1 MDRVTEPQ
9 DRTAPG
15 RGAVCS
21 ETTVALVEEI
31 VRLRSRVAELAQ
43 ASEAAAPC
51 AHDAGDE
58 AKRWVADIGRIFCQT
73 LDAPTVANQI
83 ALSVRGLLDA
93 RMAIVWALDPESGAV
108 RAIAVSG
115 ALEPAFDAGLEL
127 PAGAGVIGLTLRQ
140 RQPTT
145 TRNLLTDPRVELT
158 PELRALL
165 ERAPYRSVLAV
176 PLSVQ
181 DRIIGAL
188 GIGDVEGRA
197 FTADEVDL
205 ARTFADQAA
214 VALEHARLYEAAQ
227 QRLRRSETLVN
238 VSRAL
243 NSTLDLTEVMRRIAR
258 ETCRAVGADMVGAF
272 VAGDEARVL
281 RPVAGYR
288 VPKDL
293 LGRFLAHPIPLRGHP
308 ILEEAWREGR
318 PAWSSDV
325 TTDPRVDQE
334 SVAQFP
340 HRSSLFFP
348 IAVRGEPVGA
358 FFVAWLHE
366 PHAFTLEETALVE
379 AISDQAALAFENAQ
393 LHAETARR
401 LAHAETLVAVS
412 RAVNSS
418 LDRTE
423 VLRRATREL
432 VRALGADMGL
442 AYGYGPDRG
451 TARPLAGYRVP
462 RELLATSVTVPSTAA
477 LVVELEASS
486 APICSSDSQADARF
500 AETWARLVPH
510 RSILAV
516 GIRVK
521 GELAGG
527 ISVLW
532 TGARHGFAAD
542 DARLAEAIAEQA
554 GIALEGARALE
565 LERALRRRQDA
576 VMTLSHEVASEH
588 DLDRLLQRVAARSAD
603 LMGADAALLL
613 LLEGDELRF
622 RGAIGVDEALLA
634 IGRLDVRT
642 SLTGVVV
649 RECRPL
655 VCPDLAAEP
664 GWRDGAIVR
673 RFEYRAMLAVPM
685 IYQGRALGVLK
696 LLHREP
702 RSFCAEDVDFLGALA
717 TEAALAIANARLIE
731 DEARARRE
739 AETIADLVRAING
752 SLDLDTTL
760 GRVAEAAQQLCGSDV
775 ARIALREPG
784 GPAMT
789 IRHAAGIHRPLSEFP
804 RIEAGRGAGG
814 HVLLTGQ
821 PFRTPR
827 RLEDPRVGAHHRGFI
842 EGEGIVAQMVVPIA
856 GEGRTEGLLFVD
868 NRSARAF
875 TDHDE
880 AILTRLAEHAALAIG
895 NAQRFAREQAA
906 RAASEAS
913 EQRFRDLVESLDAIV
928 WEADA
933 ETCGL
938 TFVSRSAEA
947 LLGYPAAR
955 WLAEPAFVAEHL
967 HPDDREATVALC
979 RAATLDAADH
989 QLEYRMIGAD
999 GRIVW
1004 IHDTVRVLRDADG
1017 RGRLLRGVKVDI
1029 TALKRA
1035 QQHREIQ
1042 FGVTRLLAEAPSLE
1056 AALPRLLEG
1065 ICTALGWPLGE
1076 VWRVDAD
1083 AGLLRWSGSWHDPAG
1098 DFAEFVATAPT
1109 LTFAR
1114 GEGLV
1119 GQAWERGAPV
1129 WMSDVTTNPAFRRAA
1144 LAARQG
1150 LRGAF
1155 AFPIRAVRGIT
1166 GVLVFYSRRA
1176 SPPDDSLLQVVDD
1189 LGRQIGQFIER
1200 KQAEDALARSEAQ
1213 YRSLVEGAV
1222 HGIART
1228 NRGGRFL
1235 AVNRALVTMLG
1246 YESEAELLAL
1256 DLARDVYADPAE
1268 RLRVIEG
1275 SRKAAQETQW
1285 KRKDGTLVTVRLSGP
1300 PTRDADGHTT
1310 GFEIIV
1316 EDVTARRQLEEQLRQ
1331 AQKMEAIGQL
1341 AGGVAHDFNNLLTVI
1356 IGRSQLLLDRLAR
1369 HDGARRDVELAH
1381 KAATRAATLTRQL
1394 LAFSRKQVLQPK
1406 VLDLGEV
1413 VSGMGKLLARL
1424 IGEHIRLVVRPGPG
1438 PLRVNADQGQLEQVI
1453 MNLAVNARDA
1463 MPEGGQLVLETSRV
1477 APGQAPPALAGQ
1489 RGALVLL
1496 EVTDDG
1502 CGMDA
1507 ETRRRVFEPF
1517 FTTKEPGKGTGLGLA
1532 TVYGIVTQSGGHID
1546 VESWPGRG
1554 TRFRVWLPGV
1564 EVAVD
1569 PAAAAPAADRL
1580 QGTETVLVVEDEPD
1594 VREMTCEALERYG
1607 YTVLSAGHPFDA
1619 LELSERHAAHIHLLL
1634 TDVVMPGMSGY
1645 ELARRVAAARPDLR
1659 LLFMSG
1665 YASGSGDSGELTASR
1680 APLLG
1685 KPFVPETLIRKVRE
1699 VLEA

>member
-1 MDRVTEPQ
+1 MEPH

-15 RGAVCS
+15 RAAVS
-21 ETTVALVEEI
+21 SDTRVALVQEI
-31 VRLRSRVAELAQ
+31 VRLRSRVAELEETSGAL
-43 ASEAAAPC
+43 P
-51 AHDAGDE
+51 DAGDE

-83 ALSVRGLLDA
+83 ALSVRTLLDA

-115 ALEPAFDAGLEL
+115 ALEPAFDTGLEM
-127 PAGAGVIGLTLRQ
+127 PEGAGVIGLTLRQ

-145 TRNLLTDPRVELT
+145 TRNFLTDPRVSLT
-158 PELRALL
+158 PELRAVL

-176 PLSVQ
+176 PLTVQ
-181 DRIIGAL
+181 DRVIGAL

-197 FTADEVDL
+197 FTAAEVDL
-205 ARTFADQAA
+205 VQTFADQAA

-227 QRLRRSETLVN
+227 QRLRRAETLVN

-272 VAGDEARVL
+272 VADDEARSL

-293 LGRFLAHPIPLRGHP
+293 LERFLAYPIPLRGHR
-308 ILEEAWREGR
+308 ILEEAWRERR

-334 SVAQFP
+334 SVARFP

-366 PHAFTLEETALVE
+366 PHAFTLEETSLVE
-379 AISDQAALAFENAQ
+379 AISDQAALALENAQ

-442 AYGYGPDRG
+442 AYGYGPDR
-451 TARPLAGYRVP
+451 TTSRPLAGYRVP
-462 RELLATSVTVPSTAA
+462 KELISASSTVPSTAA

-486 APICSSDSQADARF
+486 APICSSDSRADARF

-510 RSILAV
+510 RSLLVV
-516 GIRVK
+516 GVRVK

-532 TGARHGFAAD
+532 TGARHDFTAD

-554 GIALEGARALE
+554 GIALEGTRALE
-565 LERALRRRQDA
+565 LERTLRKRQDA
-576 VMTLSHEVASEH
+576 LTTLGRELASEH

-603 LMGADAALLL
+603 LMGADSALLL

-622 RGAIGVDEALLA
+622 RGAIGIEEALWA
-634 IGRLDVRT
+634 VGRLDVAK

-649 RECRPL
+649 RECHPL
-655 VCPDLAAEP
+655 VCSDLAAEP

-673 RFEYRAMLAVPM
+673 RFGYRAMLAVPM
-685 IYQGRALGVLK
+685 VYQGRALGVLK

-717 TEAALAIANARLIE
+717 TEAAMAIENARLIE

-739 AETIADLVRAING
+739 AETIADVVRTISA

-775 ARIALREPG
+775 ARIALWEQG

-804 RIEAGRGAGG
+804 RVEPGRGAGG

-821 PFRTPR
+821 PFRTPS
-827 RLEDPRVGAHHRGFI
+827 RLDDPRVGAFHRGFI

-856 GEGRTEGLLFVD
+856 SDGRMEGLLFVD
-868 NRSARAF
+868 NRAARAF

-933 ETCGL
+933 ETCAL

-947 LLGYPAAR
+947 LLGYPVAR
-955 WLAEPAFVAEHL
+955 WLAEPAFVPEHL

-999 GRIVW
+999 GGVVW

-1017 RGRLLRGVKVDI
+1017 RARLLRGVKVDI

-1042 FGVTRLLAEAPSLE
+1042 FGITRLLTEAPSLE

-1065 ICTALGWPLGE
+1065 VCTALGWQLAE

-1083 AGLLRWSGSWHDPAG
+1083 ADLLRWSRSWHDPAQ
-1098 DFAEFVATAPT
+1098 DFSEFVATAPAM
-1109 LTFAR
+1109 TFAR

-1119 GQAWERGAPV
+1119 GRAWERSAPV
-1129 WMSDVTTNPAFRRAA
+1129 WMTDVTTDPAFRRWAI
-1144 LAARQG
+1144 AARQG
-1150 LRGAF
+1150 LHGAF
-1155 AFPIRAVRGIT
+1155 AFPIRALRGIT

-1176 SPPDDSLLQVVDD
+1176 SPPDESLLQVVDD
-1189 LGRQIGQFIER
+1189 LGLQIGQFIER
-1200 KQAEDALARSEAQ
+1200 KQTEEALARSEAQ
-1213 YRSLVEGAV
+1213 YRSLVENAA
-1222 HGIART
+1222 HGICRT
-1228 NRGGRFL
+1228 SPEGRFL
-1235 AVNRALVTMLG
+1235 MVNRALVGMLG
-1246 YESEAELLAL
+1246 YESEDELLAL
-1256 DLARDVYADPAE
+1256 TLERDVHADPAE
-1268 RLRVIEG
+1268 WALLLEEHRSTGQAPAREM
-1275 SRKAAQETQW
+1275 RW
-1285 KRKDGTLVTVRLSGP
+1285 KRKDGALITVRASGRP
-1300 PTRDADGHTT
+1300 LGDGEGGAA

-1331 AQKMEAIGQL
+1331 SQKMEAIGQL

-1356 IGRSQLLLDRLAR
+1356 IGRSQLLLDRLQR
-1369 HDGARRDVELAH
+1369 HDGSRRDVELVH

-1394 LAFSRKQVLQPK
+1394 LAFGRKQVLQPK

-1413 VSGMGKLLARL
+1413 VGGMAKLLTRL
-1424 IGEHIRLVVRPGPG
+1424 IGEHIDLVVQQGRG
-1438 PLRVNADQGQLEQVI
+1438 PLRVSADQGQLEQVI

-1463 MPEGGQLVLETSRV
+1463 MPQGGQLVIETSRV
-1477 APGQAPPALAGQ
+1477 EPGQAPPGLVGP
-1489 RGALVLL
+1489 LVLL
-1496 EVTDDG
+1496 EVTDTG

-1507 ETRRRVFEPF
+1507 ETRRRAFEPF

-1532 TVYGIVTQSGGHID
+1532 TVYGIVAQSGGHVD
-1546 VESWPGRG
+1546 VESAPGRG
-1554 TRFRVWLPGV
+1554 TRFRVWFPGV
-1564 EVAVD
+1564 DGRAETR
-1569 PAAAAPAADRL
+1569 AAAAPAPERTR
-1580 QGTETVLVVEDEPD
+1580 GTETVLVVEDEQD
-1594 VREMTCEALERYG
+1594 VREMACEALARSG
-1607 YTVLSAGHPFDA
+1607 YTVLAAGHPFDA
-1619 LELSERHAAHIHLLL
+1619 LEAAERHAGPIHLLL
-1634 TDVVMPGMSGY
+1634 TDVVMPGLSGY
-1645 ELARRVAAARPDLR
+1645 ELARRLVAARPDVR

-1665 YASGSGDSGELTASR
+1665 YASGSGDCGELTASR

-1685 KPFVPETLIRKVRE
+1685 KPFVPETLVRKVRE
-1699 VLEA
+1699 VLAA